1 MRLLTIIF
9 RDEHVFRAVAA
20 GLLAIVM
27 FILMLV
33 ICG

>member
-1 MRLLTIIF
+1 MRLLTIMF
-9 RDEHVFRAVAA
+9 RDQYIFRAVAA
-20 GLLAIVM
+20 GLLAVVM